1 MEEFLIEYLKIIKME
16 NILELFEL
24 DFFQNAIFASVLCGI
39 ICGIIGTYI
48 VAKRIVFISGGI
60 SHASF
65 GGIGIAYYLGFTP
78 MLGAS
83 IFAIL
88 SAIGITKFSK
98 INNLRQD
105 SIIGIFWSAG
115 MAIGLL
121 FIYISPGYVPNLMSY
136 LFGNILSTSN
146 TQLLLM
152 LGLTIFIIAFFC
164 IFMRPIYYIAFDKD
178 YAQTNNKYSDIL
190 NTILICL
197 VALSIVI
204 TINVIGIILSIAYLT
219 IPQATANLFYND
231 FKKITLASSIIC
243 PIGSLCG
250 LIIASIIDLP
260 PSASIILT
268 FFLFFILAYLYK
280 KIYTTRLKRTKSI

>member
-1 MEEFLIEYLKIIKME
+1 MVGFPTEYLKITKME

-24 DFFQNAIFASVLCGI
+24 DFFQNAILASALCGI

-83 IFAIL
+83 VFAL
-88 SAIGITKFSK
+88 LAALGITKFSK
-98 INNLRQD
+98 IDNLRED

-121 FIYISPGYVPNLMSY
+121 FIYITPGYVPNLMSY
-136 LFGNILSTSN
+136 LFGNILSTSS

-152 LGLTIFIIAFFC
+152 LILAIVIISFFC
-164 IFMRPIYYIAFDKD
+164 IFMRPIYYTAFDKE
-178 YAQTNNKYSDIL
+178 YAKTNNKHSETL
-190 NTILICL
+190 STILICL
-197 VALSIVI
+197 VAISIVI

-231 FKKITLASSIIC
+231 FKKITIVSSIIC
-243 PIGSLCG
+243 PIGSLGG
-250 LIIASIIDLP
+250 LIVASIIDLP
-260 PSASIILT
+260 PSASIIIT
-268 FFLFFILAYLYK
+268 FFIIFIIAYLYK
-280 KIYTTRLKRTKSI
+280 KIKTNKQKRTKSI